1 MVRRDAEDSRLRPPR
16 AQRRLQ
22 HPRHALAPAELAAQ
36 TRAAPALG
44 DAVAEQSDLWP
55 ARRPVRARIVD
66 QRRVAPLPRAHELVV
81 RNQSSRPRR
90 PKDRS
95 VRRLRRHAAAVVL
108 GPASLCAALLGVRLL
123 VHQVLERVGRHLSL
137 RGPLGAIY
145 PESYCNKR
153 DASVTPRE
161 RRRPRSPE
169 IARRGPEIARDSA
182 RSPIARRGP
191 RSPEIARFC
200 GRRGGWVGSEGAEV
214 FSAVDGKL
222 EAREPDL

>member
-1 MVRRDAEDSRLRPPR
+1 MLVRRDAEDSRLRPPR

-22 HPRHALAPAELAAQ
+22 HTRHALAPAELAAQ

-81 RNQSSRPRR
+81 RNQSSRPRG

-95 VRRLRRHAAAVVL
+95 VRRLRRDAAVVL

-145 PESYCNKR
+145 
-153 DASVTPRE
+153 V
-161 RRRPRSPE
+161 
-169 IARRGPEIARDSA
+169 
-182 RSPIARRGP
+182 
-191 RSPEIARFC
+191 
-200 GRRGGWVGSEGAEV
+200 
-214 FSAVDGKL
+214 L
-222 EAREPDL
+222 